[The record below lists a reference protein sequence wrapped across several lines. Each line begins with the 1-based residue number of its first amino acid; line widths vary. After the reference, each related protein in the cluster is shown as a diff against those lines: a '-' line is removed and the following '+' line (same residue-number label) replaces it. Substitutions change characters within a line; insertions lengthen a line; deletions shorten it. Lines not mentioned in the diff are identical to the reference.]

1 METLTLAL
9 LTGIAGMAIG
19 LIMGTLLGWRRV
31 VEIYDENETLRLENS
46 KLKNEPYQP
55 TTKVIEI
62 KDNRPE
68 AADITKNYFTEF

>member
-46 KLKNEPYQP
+46 KLKNEPYQ
-55 TTKVIEI
+55 KVIEI